1 MSDHAPLSSEEKRPD
16 SIAGLWNDKLLLGS
30 QIEALLQPFVE
41 KYQLRSDQIT
51 VVCHYS
57 GVMIKVTL

>member
-1 MSDHAPLSSEEKRPD
+1 MNNPTPLSSEEKRPD

-30 QIEALLQPFVE
+30 RIEALLKPFCE

-51 VVCHYS
+51 VECHYS
-57 GVMIKVTL
+57 GVMVKVTL

>member
-1 MSDHAPLSSEEKRPD
+1 MNEQVPSEEKRPD

-30 QIEALLQPFVE
+30 QIEALLKPFCE
-41 KYQLRSDQIT
+41 KYQLRADQIM
-51 VVCHYS
+51 VDCHYS